1 MAEDSSYVKFAG
13 LCEDNIAGGHGGAVA
28 VLAAASIVLESGAV
42 FKKNR
47 AMGSG
52 GCAYFV
58 GGTVVVGKWRLLL
71 HVARKILGTINICPV
86 QRAMSLSSHAR
97 LAWTGAQY
105 IRLQT
110 SFSAS

>member
-28 VLAAASIVLESGAV
+28 VLGAASIVLESGAV

-47 AMGSG
+47 V
-52 GCAYFV
+52 V